1 MYIGVSM
8 GDKKFIVIEG
18 LDGTGKS
25 TTAKALAKAL
35 GGVALNTP
43 LDKFKDV
50 RPQLEDIYAKES
62 YGRQLFYASTAIAS
76 SLQVQKELADSPAV
90 VLDRYW
96 LSTQVYHSWRT
107 QGVHFKLPEVE
118 GMLLKPDLTVYLELS
133 LEERIKR
140 LGGRSDNT
148 EEDRQTTDLVANQ
161 QLNDLYHAHRSSPC
175 VGTWLNVDASLS
187 TKDIVDKVIQHIMK

>member
-1 MYIGVSM
+1 MNNE
-8 GDKKFIVIEG
+8 KFIVIEG

-35 GGVALNTP
+35 EGTALNTP
-43 LDKFKDV
+43 LDKFKEV
-50 RPQLEDIYAKES
+50 RPELEDIYAEDS

-76 SLQVQKELADSPAV
+76 SDQVKAELANAPAV

-107 QGVHFKLPEVE
+107 QGAHFQLLEVE
-118 GMLLKPDLTVYLELS
+118 NMLLKPDLTVYLELP
-133 LEERIKR
+133 LEERVKR

-148 EEDRQTTDLVANQ
+148 DEDRQTMALAANKK
-161 QLNDLYHAHRSSPC
+161 LNDLYHAYSDSPC
-175 VGTWLNVDASLS
+175 VGKWLTVDASLS
-187 TKDIVDKVIQHIMK
+187 TDEIVDQVIQYLVK

>member
-1 MYIGVSM
+1 M
-8 GDKKFIVIEG
+8 FIVIEG

-25 TTAKALAKAL
+25 TTAKALAKEL
-35 GGVALNTP
+35 GGTALNTP

-50 RPQLEDIYAKES
+50 RPQLEEIYDEES
-62 YGRQLFYASTAIAS
+62 YGRQLFYASTAIS
-76 SLQVQKELADSPAV
+76 SSIQVEKELVKAPVV

-107 QGVHFKLPEVE
+107 EGTHFKLLEVE
-118 GMLLKPDLTVYLELS
+118 EMLLKPDLTIYLELS

-140 LGGRSDNT
+140 LGGRDDNT

-161 QLNDLYHAHRSSPC
+161 QLNDLYHAHRNLPC
-175 VGTWLNVDASLS
+175 VGTWLKVDAGLS
-187 TKDIVDKVIQHIMK
+187 TDEIVRQVIDSLAI

>member
-1 MYIGVSM
+1 M
-8 GDKKFIVIEG
+8 FIVIEG

-25 TTAKALAKAL
+25 TTAKALAKEL
-35 GGVALNTP
+35 GGIALNTP

-50 RPQLEDIYAKES
+50 RPKLEDIYAEES

-76 SLQVQKELADSPAV
+76 SLQAQKELKDSPVV

-107 QGVHFKLPEVE
+107 QGAHFKLLEVE
-118 GMLLKPDLTVYLELS
+118 TMLLKPDLTVYLELS

-140 LGGRSDNT
+140 LGGRGGNT

-161 QLNDLYHAHRSSPC
+161 KLNDLYCEHLDMFCA
-175 VGTWLNVDASLS
+175 GTWMKVDAGLA
-187 TKDIVDKVIQHIMK
+187 TDKIVGEVTQYLI